1 MRQIF
6 MSYTQSDEAFTI
18 RLTEDLRASGAIV
31 WLDVHN
37 AEPGRNWG
45 RSIERALSESNM
57 MVVVL
62 SPQALNS
69 AHVAVEWQA
78 YLEARRPMIPVI
90 AKPCDLPGPLRTR
103 RPVDFT
109 WDYSRAF
116 HQLVSRL
123 LERNARGVR
132 GDPVIW
138 SMAEG
143 VQEFRAEQPA
153 MLSSVSIP
161 PSDSILDDLAE
172 TGIKRMVSGL
182 RDMLR
187 RHAEGDS
194 LGTS

>member
-6 MSYTQSDEAFTI
+6 MSYTQSDEAFVI
-18 RLTEDLRASGAIV
+18 RLTDDLRASGAKV
-31 WLDVHN
+31 WLDIHN

-45 RSIERALSESNM
+45 RSIERALSESSM

-69 AHVAVEWQA
+69 AHIAVEWQA

-116 HQLVSRL
+116 HLLVSRL

-138 SMAEG
+138 TMAAE
-143 VQEFRAEQPA
+143 VQEFRSEQPIA
-153 MLSSVSIP
+153 LPAP
-161 PSDSILDDLAE
+161 PSDPMMDDLAA

-182 RDMLR
+182 RDILR

-194 LGTS
+194 LQP

>member
-6 MSYTQSDEAFTI
+6 MSYAQNDETFAI
-18 RLTEDLRASGAIV
+18 RLTEDLRSSGAKV

-45 RSIERALSESNM
+45 RSIERALSESGM

-62 SPQALNS
+62 SPQALEC
-69 AHVAVEWQA
+69 AHIAVEWQA
-78 YLEARRPMIPVI
+78 YLEARRPMIPVVVRS
-90 AKPCDLPGPLRTR
+90 CDLPGPLRTR

-123 LERNARGVR
+123 LEYNARGVR

-138 SMAEG
+138 TMAEE
-143 VQEFRAEQPA
+143 VQEFRSEQPA
-153 MLSSVSIP
+153 PVAASALPDPV
-161 PSDSILDDLAE
+161 LDDLTA

-187 RHAEGDS
+187 RHAESDS
-194 LGTS
+194 LRPS